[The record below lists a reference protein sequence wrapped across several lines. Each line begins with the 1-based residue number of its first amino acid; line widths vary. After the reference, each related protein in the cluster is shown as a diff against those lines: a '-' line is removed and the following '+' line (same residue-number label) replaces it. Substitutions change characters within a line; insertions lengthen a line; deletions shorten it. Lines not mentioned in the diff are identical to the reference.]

1 MSSGRFSALS
11 LWASLAAT
19 SACLAQEAVTT
30 DSGTIT
36 PAQVTRMFKA
46 PGYSPYAGRNFASQ
60 VFWGDQHLHTSWS
73 GDAAGGGTR
82 VGPAEAL
89 RLARGEEVVSSTG
102 QPVRLSR
109 PYDWMV
115 VADHSDALGLADGVI
130 AGDPEL
136 MKDPVLRKWNKQMAQ
151 GGQEAMLAVMDMIG
165 RQSNGTLPKAM
176 TDPQATFDKW
186 RELTSIV
193 ESYNDPNRFTAF
205 IGYEWTS
212 NAGGG
217 DNLHRN
223 LVYRDGKALADRM
236 RPLTTFDTENPEK
249 LWEWMSTYEK
259 ETGGRVLAIP
269 HNGNLSN
276 GRMFELHKFE
286 GGPLTPE
293 WAEERAKW
301 EPLYE
306 VTQGKG
312 TSEQHP
318 ALAPTDEYAN
328 FEIWDKG
335 NLNVVPKKPGMIDT
349 EYAREALKNGLKL
362 KAKFGVNPFKFGMAG
377 GTDAHTGLSTT
388 EENNFFGKFPSS
400 EPSAERWNENAFD
413 FDGRTIKGW
422 ALGASGLTGVWA
434 RENTREALWDAMK
447 RREVYATTGTRILV
461 RFFAGWDFQPQD
473 VQGRNPGE
481 IGYSKGV
488 PMGGDLERGPEGK
501 APSFL
506 VGAMKDP
513 LSGNLDRIQ
522 IVKGWVD
529 AKGESQ
535 EKVYDVAWSGDRKP
549 DAEGKVP
556 SIGSTVDVAQANW
569 TNTIGASELYTVWS
583 DPDFDPQQPAFYYAR
598 VIEIPTPRWTAYDQ
612 KFYNIK
618 IDPEVPMAVTE
629 RAYTSP
635 IWYDAAK

>member
-1 MSSGRFSALS
+1 MKAGRLLVA
-11 LWASLAAT
+11 ALAAT
-19 SACLAQEAVTT
+19 ATPAVAQVTT
-30 DSGTIT
+30 DAGTIT
-36 PAQVTRMFKA
+36 PAQVEALFKA
-46 PGYSPYAGRNFASQ
+46 PGYSPYAGRTFPAQ
-60 VFWGDQHLHTSWS
+60 VYWGDQHLHTSWS

-82 VGPAEAL
+82 VGPDEAL
-89 RLARGEEVVSSTG
+89 RLADGEEVVSSTG
-102 QPVRLSR
+102 QPVKLSR
-109 PYDWMV
+109 PLDWMV

-130 AGDPEL
+130 SGDPEL
-136 MKDPVLRKWNKQMAQ
+136 MRDPVLRQWNRQMSA
-151 GGQEAMLAVMDMIG
+151 GGEEAMLAVMDMIA
-165 RQSNGTLPKAM
+165 RQSNGTLPPAM
-176 TDPQATFDKW
+176 TDDAAMFDKW
-186 RELTSIV
+186 RALTGIV
-193 ESYNDPNRFTAF
+193 ESHNEPGRFTAL

-217 DNLHRN
+217 DNLHCN
-223 LVYRDGKALADRM
+223 VVYRDGKALADQV

-249 LWEWMSTYEK
+249 LWEWMATYED
-259 ETGGRVLAIP
+259 ETGGRLLAIP

-293 WAEERAKW
+293 WAEARARW

-318 ALAPTDEYAN
+318 SLAPADEFAN
-328 FEIWDKG
+328 FEIWEKG
-335 NLNVVPKKPGMIDT
+335 NLNVVPKKPGMIET
-349 EYAREALKNGLKL
+349 EYVREALKNGLSL
-362 KAKFGVNPFKFGMAG
+362 EAELGANPFKYGMAG

-400 EPSAERWNENAFD
+400 EPSPARWSENAFD

-434 RENTREALWDAMK
+434 EENTREGIWDAMK

-461 RFFAGWDFQPQD
+461 RFFGGWDFEAAD
-473 VQGRNPGE
+473 VEGRDPGAV
-481 IGYSKGV
+481 GYAKGV
-488 PMGGDLERGPEGK
+488 PMGADLAAGPAGR

-529 AKGESQ
+529 AAGDTG
-535 EKVYDVAWSGDRKP
+535 EKVYDVAWSGDRVPGP
-549 DAEGKVP
+549 DGKVP
-556 SIGSTVDVAQANW
+556 LVGSTVDVENVTW
-569 TNTIGASELYTVWS
+569 TNSIGASELYTVWT
-583 DPDFDPQQPAFYYAR
+583 DPDFDPGERAFYYAR
-598 VIEIPTPRWTAYDQ
+598 VIEIPTPRWTAYDA
-612 KFYNIK
+612 KFYGVAMT
-618 IDPEVPMAVTE
+618 PEVPMTVTE

-635 IWYDAAK
+635 IWYDPA